1 MMANYLLRKN
11 DIEKAIQQY
20 KDIIERN
27 PSKWETWL
35 NWFLK
40 IFLFF
45 LKDNFDPFVQMT
57 KSLYR
62 AGRLDEISE
71 ILERTEKNNLRAY
84 NDAAFNFAKGL
95 LS

>member
-11 DIEKAIQQY
+11 EIEKAIQQY

-27 PSKWETWL
+27 PSKLKRKKKNEIVFVL
-35 NWFLK
+35 FL
-40 IFLFF
+40 I
-45 LKDNFDPFVQMT
+45 DNFDPFVQMT

-62 AGRLDEISE
+62 AGRVDEISE
-71 ILERTEKNNLRAY
+71 ILEKTEKNNLRAF

-95 LS
+95 LAK